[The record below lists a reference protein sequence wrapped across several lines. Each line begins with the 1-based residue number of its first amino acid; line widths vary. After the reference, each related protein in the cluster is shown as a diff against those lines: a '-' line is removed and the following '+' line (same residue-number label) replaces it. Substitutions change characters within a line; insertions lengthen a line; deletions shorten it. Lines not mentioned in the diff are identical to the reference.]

1 MPGHLQFRAFLYLM
15 CLLYCAFHAKCIC
28 PDPLQMPRACHCFW
42 KWLKT
47 SQNPHVLPTFDKV
60 QNPLCLPGETTSE
73 RPKVVRTSCPSHHND
88 LHFFDMSTSIQL
100 PEVAR
105 SWCALRILTWKCA
118 SGHNACTF
126 STSQLPKMVRSWW
139 VLYVLTLKCAS
150 RHNGVHFFDMSTS
163 IQLPEVARSWCALR
177 ILTWKCAS
185 GHNAC
190 TFSTS
195 QLPKMVRSWWVLYV
209 LTLKC
214 ASRHNGVHFFD
225 ISAFKSVPRLTCFDF
240 EMCFAPQWRAIVHL
254 SSGLRWLRIR
264 RFSEPTFQPSLATN
278 HWKST
283 VFHAFSTFSRA
294 CILHLHSSDS
304 FSSLLSSSLLFSDS
318 SHLCF
323 SMCP

>member
-1 MPGHLQFRAFLYLM
+1 MPEVIYSFALSCTSCVCCTAHSTRNASVQILF
-15 CLLYCAFHAKCIC
+15 KCPAPAIVFGNGSK
-28 PDPLQMPRACHCFW
+28 H
-42 KWLKT
+42 LKT
-47 SQNPHVLPTFDKV
+47 LTFCSLLTRCRIPCACQAKRHLNVQKWSEHLVLPT
-60 QNPLCLPGETTSE
+60 TT
-73 RPKVVRTSCPSHHND
+73 TCT
-88 LHFFDMSTSIQL
+88 FFDMSTSIQL

-294 CILHLHSSDS
+294 CIPASS
-304 FSSLLSSSLLFSDS
+304 FF
-318 SHLCF
+318 
-323 SMCP
+323 